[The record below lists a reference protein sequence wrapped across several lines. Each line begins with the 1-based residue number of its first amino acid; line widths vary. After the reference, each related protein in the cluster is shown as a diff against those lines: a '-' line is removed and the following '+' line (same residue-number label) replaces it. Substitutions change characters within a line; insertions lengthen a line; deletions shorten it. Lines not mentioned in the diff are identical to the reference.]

1 MPALSAAHVA
11 RALRPRPI
19 LLRLFKV
26 IEATNETHTA
36 STATLVKPGRRTI
49 VGINHPRNTMQIIP
63 SRLRAARHAI
73 AALAITLAAGT
84 ASAADTTRGIEQALT
99 AAQQDKR
106 GITLYVS
113 GQAIGGAVTRI
124 EPGQW
129 VEMKNQTASKIIV
142 RLDRIDGI
150 AAH

>member
-11 RALRPRPI
+11 CVLRPRPI
-19 LLRLFKV
+19 LLRLFKL
-26 IEATNETHTA
+26 IEATNETHPACTG
-36 STATLVKPGRRTI
+36 TLVKPGRRTI
-49 VGINHPRNTMQIIP
+49 VGINHPRNTMQAIP
-63 SRLRAARHAI
+63 SRLRAARHAL

-84 ASAADTTRGIEQALT
+84 AGAADTTRGIEQALT

-113 GQAIGGAVTRI
+113 GQAIGGSVTRI

-150 AAH
+150 AAP